1 MMDVILFSQAKNDN
15 IINVTFGKGK
25 TIQNLIHNF
34 LKFCKGPFSNP
45 IIKIATIIP
54 IKMNTLKCCF
64 DFVTFSQ
71 W

>member
-1 MMDVILFSQAKNDN
+1 MMDVILFSQAKNAN
-15 IINVTFGKGK
+15 IVNVTFGKGK
-25 TIQNLIHNF
+25 TVQNLIHNS

-45 IIKIATIIP
+45 IIKIAIIIP

>member
-1 MMDVILFSQAKNDN
+1 
-15 IINVTFGKGK
+15 
-25 TIQNLIHNF
+25 

-45 IIKIATIIP
+45 IVRIAIIIP

-64 DFVTFSQ
+64 DFVTFLQ